1 MLRDYLSHAIIL
13 LSSLLFQFPVCF
25 LLPCPPHYFVARLP
39 FSLLHDERSQAW
51 RSMNQLIGWQY

>member
-39 FSLLHDERSQAW
+39 FSLLLKRTRMIHET
-51 RSMNQLIGWQY
+51 NQFYYKGD